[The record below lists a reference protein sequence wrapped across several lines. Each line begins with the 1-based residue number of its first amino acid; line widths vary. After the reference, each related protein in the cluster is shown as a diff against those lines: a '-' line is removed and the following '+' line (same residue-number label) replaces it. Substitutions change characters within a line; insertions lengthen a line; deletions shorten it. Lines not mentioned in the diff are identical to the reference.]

1 MSSQSFAG
9 ASPKLETAGPKGTEG
24 DSRFG
29 KRKKWEI
36 DTQKNIAQKHHKGW
50 NFTLF
55 RKRAREV
62 AQRTPEIWEEKK
74 KRMGGEK
81 KKFGRVWVL
90 NVDEGEEDDVFEMR
104 GQLRFEEQ
112 EKGKMSL

>member
-1 MSSQSFAG
+1 MRSTTMS
-9 ASPKLETAGPKGTEG
+9 T
-24 DSRFG
+24 
-29 KRKKWEI
+29 
-36 DTQKNIAQKHHKGW
+36 
-50 NFTLF
+50 
-55 RKRAREV
+55 RAREV
-62 AQRTPEIWEEKK
+62 AEHTPEIWEEKK

-112 EKGKMSL
+112 EEGKKSL